1 MIYSPNG
8 DYETGSNCFRYN
20 IHQGVMKMSNR
31 QPEQDLINGFVRKI
45 REDAP
50 KICIHNCSCWHQTFA
65 DIEITLPSGQR
76 WAIEAKSHKSNDS
89 YNTIHKLFGELLKE
103 TGRDERDNCNIGVL
117 IPECGI
123 DFYKD
128 GFRKIRRCK
137 FVCFGIL
144 IPVRYVFS
152 YGVSGVRHTFWDRFY
167 DQGFSESFFWI
178 SRNLVCRCS

>member
-1 MIYSPNG
+1 
-8 DYETGSNCFRYN
+8 
-20 IHQGVMKMSNR
+20 MSNR
-31 QPEQDLINGFVRKI
+31 QPEQDLVDGFVRKI

-50 KICIHNCSCWHQTFA
+50 EICIHNCSCRHQTLA

-76 WAIEAKSHKSNDS
+76 WAIEAKSHKSNDR

-128 GFRKIRRCK
+128 GFRKIRRRK

-152 YGVSGVRHTFWDRFY
+152 YGVYGVRHTFWDRFY
-167 DQGFSESFFWI
+167 DQGFSESFSGFPET
-178 SRNLVCRCS
+178 